1 MSPASSRATVDHDRR
16 RLLGAGLGLG
26 AAALLPSPV
35 RADTS
40 IKGQLVLYTSQ
51 LLQDAQ
57 QTATA
62 FKRVYPNVEVKWIR
76 DGTTQLLTKL
86 RAEFAAGSPQPDVL
100 LIADALAMAGLKQ
113 EGRLAPYR
121 DAAADGLPRQLRDH
135 DGYWYGTKLIT
146 TGIAYNTAAQKEPRR
161 WWDLADASGQIA
173 MPSPLYSGAA
183 TVMLESFVQD
193 GALGWKYYEALARA
207 RAIAQGGNGG
217 VFRKV
222 AGGAKLYGI
231 MVDFLAI
238 RSQQKGSPIRFV
250 FPEEGVSAVTEP
262 VAVLKTAR
270 NVPAAR
276 AFVDFVLSRTGQQL
290 IAHQGMLP
298 ARSDVTPP
306 PGFPKADQIK
316 LLDLDVERA
325 LGSVQADKQRFSSLF
340 A

>member
-1 MSPASSRATVDHDRR
+1 MPSRTSRTAIDHQRR

-26 AAALLPSPV
+26 AAALLPSGV

-40 IKGQLVLYTSQ
+40 VKGQLVLYTSQ
-51 LLQDAQ
+51 LLRDAQ

-62 FKRVYPNVEVKWIR
+62 FQRVYPNVEIKWIR

-86 RAEFAAGSPQPDVL
+86 RAEFAAGAPQPDVL

-113 EGRLAPYR
+113 EDRLAPYR

-146 TGIAYNTAAQKEPRR
+146 TGIAYNTAVKQAPKR
-161 WWDLADASGQIA
+161 WWDLANANGQIA

-183 TVMLESFVQD
+183 SVMLESFTQNA
-193 GALGWKYYEALARA
+193 ALDWKYYEALAHA

-222 AGGAKLYGI
+222 AGGAKLFGI

-262 VAVLKTAR
+262 VAILKTAR
-270 NVPAAR
+270 NAPAAR
-276 AFVDFVLSRTGQQL
+276 AFVDFVLSPTGQSL
-290 IAHQGMLP
+290 IAQQGMLP

-325 LGSVQADKQRFSSLF
+325 LRTIQTDKQRFSSLF

>member
-1 MSPASSRATVDHDRR
+1 MSSPTSRTAFDRKRR

-26 AAALLPSPV
+26 AAALLPSGV
-35 RADTS
+35 RADAS

-51 LLQDAQ
+51 LLRDAQ
-57 QTATA
+57 QTAAA
-62 FKRVYPNVEVKWIR
+62 FQRIYPNVEIKWIR

-86 RAEFAAGSPQPDVL
+86 RAEFAAGAPQPDVL

-113 EGRLAPYR
+113 EDRLAPYR
-121 DAAADGLPRQLRDH
+121 DAAAEGLPRQLRDH

-146 TGIAYNTAAQKEPRR
+146 TGIAYNTAVKQAPKR
-161 WWDLADASGQIA
+161 WWDLADPSGQIA

-183 TVMLESFVQD
+183 TVMLESFTQD
-193 GALGWKYYEALARA
+193 SALGWKYYEALAHA

-262 VAVLKTAR
+262 VAILKTAR

-276 AFVDFVLSRTGQQL
+276 AFVDFVLSPAGQSL
-290 IAHQGMLP
+290 IAQQGMLP
-298 ARSDVTPP
+298 ARSDVNPP
-306 PGFPKADQIK
+306 SGFPKADQIK

-325 LGSVQADKQRFSSLF
+325 LRTVQADKQRFSSLF